1 MNKVYENYL
10 ETSAV
15 GTEESA
21 WKIEELKVN
30 YSKYFPSDKNARIL
44 DIGVGNGEMLHLL
57 KDMGYTNAE
66 GADISQS
73 TINACTARGYK
84 CTLVENTVDF
94 LNLHKNTFAV
104 ISMFHVIEHISKEDI
119 IPLVCACRE
128 ALTDDG
134 CLILETPNM
143 ANIDGLLMRYND
155 FSHLTGYTQ
164 TSLYQMLK
172 LCSFE
177 KIEMPEVDIFLKR
190 TLKMNILRFLNKLF
204 IKFIFLQRR
213 IAGIRLETVH
223 GVYLAAIAYKNQE
236 K

>member
-1 MNKVYENYL
+1 MNTIYENYL

-30 YSKYFPSDKNARIL
+30 YSKFFPADKNAHCL
-44 DIGVGNGEMLHLL
+44 DIGIGNGEMLHLL
-57 KDMGYTNAE
+57 KDMGYANAE
-66 GADISQS
+66 GTDISSS
-73 TINACTARGYK
+73 TINACKARGYK

-94 LNLHKNTFAV
+94 LKQYPNKFSM
-104 ISMFHVIEHISKEDI
+104 ISMLHVIEHISKNDI
-119 IPLVCACRE
+119 IPLICACRE

-164 TSLYQMLK
+164 QSLCQL
-172 LCSFE
+172 LQVCSFS
-177 KIEMPEVDIFLKR
+177 KIELPEVDVFLKK
-190 TLKMNILRFLNKLF
+190 TFKMNILSFLNKLF
-204 IKFIFLQRR
+204 TKFILLQRK
-213 IAGIRLETVH
+213 IVGISLPTVH
-223 GVYLAAIAYKNQE
+223 GIFIAAIAYKNQE